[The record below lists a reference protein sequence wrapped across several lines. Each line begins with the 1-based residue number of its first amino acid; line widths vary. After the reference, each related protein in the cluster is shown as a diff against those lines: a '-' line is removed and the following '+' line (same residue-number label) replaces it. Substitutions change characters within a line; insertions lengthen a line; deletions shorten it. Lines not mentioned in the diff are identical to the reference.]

1 MTTTRSVSHGS
12 GVYSA
17 QHACLILTKDTK
29 VLGGGGGTDT
39 QADGWMDG
47 WKGRWM
53 NGRTDGATQ
62 ALTRENDTTQ

>member
-17 QHACLILTKDTK
+17 QHACLILTKDPK
-29 VLGGGGGTDT
+29 MLGGGGGTDR

-47 WKGRWM
+47 WM
-53 NGRTDGATQ
+53 DGWG
-62 ALTRENDTTQ
+62 DTGTEPRR